1 MWIINNIRVEWVIVV
16 KCQVS
21 NFLATRQEE
30 VAFLGEDDDV
40 GFVLD

>member
-1 MWIINNIRVEWVIVV
+1 MWIINNIRVEWAIVV

-21 NFLATRQEE
+21 NFLAIRQEE

>member
-16 KCQVS
+16 KYQVS
-21 NFLATRQEE
+21 ICLAIRQEE
-30 VAFLGEDDDV
+30 VVFLGEDDDV